1 LTGCGEGK
9 SDMNFQLS
17 PEQQMIAETA
27 RKIGAAFGVD
37 YWRRKDSEKS
47 FPSEIWSSICDA
59 GLCGVAI
66 PAEHGGSGL
75 GMLEMAL
82 VVENLAAGGAG
93 CTLAQLFMIT
103 PIFGGISISRF
114 GTETMKKI
122 LLPKIVAGEMHCCMA
137 LTEPDA
143 GSNSLAIRSFASPE
157 GSGWRLNGRK
167 IWITGVDAAAKM
179 LVVARTRKIEEVRK
193 RTEGISLFLI
203 DTQRAGISHAPIE
216 KLGTN
221 TLTSS
226 TVFFDNVRVEPE
238 DLLGTLHGGW
248 TELLDVLNTERI
260 VTVAG
265 LVGTVD
271 LAIRIAVPYAENRR
285 IFDGRPIGSYQ
296 ALQFPLAQAY
306 AESECARL
314 MNYKAAWLFDNGLP
328 YGSQANMAKLIAAQA
343 CASATEHAMQ
353 TLGGMGY
360 SKDAHLERLWRDCR
374 LFRFAPVSEEMTLNF
389 IAQHD
394 LGMSRSY

>member
-1 LTGCGEGK
+1 
-9 SDMNFQLS
+9 
-17 PEQQMIAETA
+17 MIADTA
-27 RKIGAAFGVD
+27 RKIGTAFGLD
-37 YWRRKDSEKS
+37 YWRAKDKDKS
-47 FPSEIWSSICDA
+47 FPSEIWSAICDA

-66 PAEHGGSGL
+66 PAEYGGGGL
-75 GMLEMAL
+75 GMFDMAL

-103 PIFGGISISRF
+103 PIFGGIAISRF
-114 GTETMKKI
+114 GSRAHEKKFSS
-122 LLPKIVAGEMHCCMA
+122 PGSSRGEMHCCMA

-179 LVVARTRKIEEVRK
+179 LVVARTQKLEDVRK
-193 RTEGISLFLI
+193 KTEGISLFLV
-203 DTQRAGISHAPIE
+203 DTERTGISHQPIE

-226 TVFFDNVRVEPE
+226 NVYFENVRVEPE
-238 DLLGTLHGGW
+238 ELLGTLHGGW
-248 TELLDVLNTERI
+248 AELLDVLNTERI

-271 LAIRIAVPYAENRR
+271 LAIRIAVPYAESRR
-285 IFDGRPIGSYQ
+285 IFAGRPIGSYQ
-296 ALQFPLAQAY
+296 ALQFPLAQSH

-314 MNYKAAWLFDNGLP
+314 MNYKAAWLFDSGLP
-328 YGSQANMAKLIAAQA
+328 YGSQANVAKLIAAQA
-343 CASATEHAMQ
+343 CSAATEHAMQ
-353 TLGGMGY
+353 TLGGTGY

-394 LGMSRSY
+394 LGMPRSY